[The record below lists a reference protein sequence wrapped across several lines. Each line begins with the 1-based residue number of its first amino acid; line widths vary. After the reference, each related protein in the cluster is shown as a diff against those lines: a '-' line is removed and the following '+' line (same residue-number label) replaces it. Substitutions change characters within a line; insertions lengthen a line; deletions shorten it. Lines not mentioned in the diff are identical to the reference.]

1 MPGQDK
7 PVQERRNAKLLD
19 VIAQLLVSDDML
31 GQFLTTFVSHI
42 FSVLISRLLIAL
54 ILGALLPFVKGGQV
68 L

>member
-1 MPGQDK
+1 M
-7 PVQERRNAKLLD
+7 QERRNAKLLD

-31 GQFLTTFVSHI
+31 GKFLTTFVSNI

-54 ILGALLPFVKGGQV
+54 ILGALLPFVMGGQV